1 MADIAIGWSTS
12 LAGVKCKDGCWI
24 PWRCLGAALV
34 FWGGFYGDAK
44 ESIRHTLWH
53 AWAREW
59 SEVALDVQD
68 VLVKLSGVSLVL
80 FVSISSEGA

>member
-1 MADIAIGWSTS
+1 MLDSMAM
-12 LAGVKCKDGCWI
+12 LGC
-24 PWRCLGAALV
+24 CACFLGGSMAMPR
-34 FWGGFYGDAK
+34 G
-44 ESIRHTLWH
+44 SIRHTLWH

>member
-24 PWRCLGAALV
+24 PWRCLGAAL
-34 FWGGFYGDAK
+34 FFGGSMAMPRG
-44 ESIRHTLWH
+44 SIRHTLWH